1 MSMTGSVTSTTT
13 TLPTPA
19 HSVNGSSIPSEM
31 TQDTIMGDDSPHKR
45 KREAD
50 DMGSR
55 AQKKVHVEDRNL
67 GIDDLHLDVGEK
79 YLLCRTR
86 KTPFYLSQHSH
97 SAHSMAHVARPGF
110 PGCDVFGAKLTR
122 RLPSCFPRD
131 LVNLLTLQRTLGP
144 SLTCR
149 KISSRGMA

>member
-1 MSMTGSVTSTTT
+1 MMSMTGSVTSTTT

-31 TQDTIMGDDSPHKR
+31 TQDTAMGDDSPHKR
-45 KREAD
+45 KRDVD

-86 KTPFYLSQHSH
+86 KTPFYLSKIPARSTVATGGVPTPLRPWRMW
-97 SAHSMAHVARPGF
+97 SAMSF
-110 PGCDVFGAKLTR
+110 PPV
-122 RLPSCFPRD
+122 
-131 LVNLLTLQRTLGP
+131 
-144 SLTCR
+144 
-149 KISSRGMA
+149 M

>member
-31 TQDTIMGDDSPHKR
+31 TQDTLMGDDSPHKR
-45 KREAD
+45 KRDGD
-50 DMGSR
+50 DLGGR

-67 GIDDLHLDVGEK
+67 GIDDLHMDVGEK

-86 KTPFYLSQHSH
+86 KTPFYTTCLQQPQQQGSPLRSYPWRMWPARVFPPAAMFWEPAYTPAPFLFSQ
-97 SAHSMAHVARPGF
+97 
-110 PGCDVFGAKLTR
+110 
-122 RLPSCFPRD
+122 RL
-131 LVNLLTLQRTLGP
+131 G
-144 SLTCR
+144 
-149 KISSRGMA
+149 

>member
-1 MSMTGSVTSTTT
+1 MMSMTGSVTSTTT

-31 TQDTIMGDDSPHKR
+31 TQDTVMGDDSPHKR
-45 KREAD
+45 KRDGD
-50 DMGSR
+50 DMGGR

-86 KTPFYLSQHSH
+86 KTPFY
-97 SAHSMAHVARPGF
+97 
-110 PGCDVFGAKLTR
+110 T
-122 RLPSCFPRD
+122 
-131 LVNLLTLQRTLGP
+131 
-144 SLTCR
+144 TCI
-149 KISSRGMA
+149 K